1 MKATPYHPFTSL
13 DFVLQAQTRIIAAEV
28 YVISNAVE
36 TALSLI
42 SDPFAI
48 FLFRACWRW
57 HWRWRA
63 AVCQYFSSHRAFRS
77 RVLVPAAHE
86 AERFSETRN
95 SYSYYGALI

>member
-42 SDPFAI
+42 SDPFVNTFQAI
-48 FLFRACWRW
+48 ALSVLA
-57 HWRWRA
+57 
-63 AVCQYFSSHRAFRS
+63 FSSLLPTRLKGSPRPATPIPIM
-77 RVLVPAAHE
+77 VL
-86 AERFSETRN
+86 
-95 SYSYYGALI
+95 